1 MKRNSILI
9 AALFGMLIFSGS
21 MKAQSL
27 GDVLNSK
34 TVNEAVSKVSG
45 AAATATKP
53 QSIVGVWKYKGAAC
67 AYESDNVVAKMGSK
81 VVTDKIEQELDGYCK
96 QAGFNPASSNFIFTA
111 KGTFVN
117 TVGTQKFTGS
127 YTYNKVNGA
136 LVLNYQQLT
145 VSING
150 NVAAQNGTTSL
161 LFDANKMMKLISSMS
176 SNTGAEETVKSI
188 SAMLNECK
196 GVKVGFKIGK

>member
-1 MKRNSILI
+1 MKRNSILL

-27 GDVLNSK
+27 GDILNSK
-34 TVNEAVSKVSG
+34 NVNEAVSKVSG
-45 AAATATKP
+45 AAIGTKP

-67 AYESDNVVAKMGSK
+67 AFESDNVVTKMGSK
-81 VVTDKIEQELDGYCK
+81 VVTDKIEEQLDGFCA
-96 QAGFNPASSNFIFTA
+96 QAGFNPGTSNFIFTA

-117 TVGTQKFTGS
+117 TVGTQKYTGS
-127 YTYNKVNGA
+127 YTYNKANGA

-150 NVAAQNGTTSL
+150 SVSAENGITSL

-176 SNTGAEETVKSI
+176 NATSAEETVKSI

>member
-9 AALFGMLIFSGS
+9 AALLGMLIFSGS

-45 AAATATKP
+45 AATSTKP

-67 AYESDNVVAKMGSK
+67 AFESDNVVTKMGSK
-81 VVTDKIEQELDGYCK
+81 VVTDKIEQELDSYCK

-127 YTYNKVNGA
+127 YTYNKANGA

-150 NVAAQNGTTSL
+150 NVSAQNGTTSL
-161 LFDANKMMKLISSMS
+161 LFDANKMMKLVSSMS
-176 SNTGAEETVKSI
+176 SNSSAEETVKSI

>member
-9 AALFGMLIFSGS
+9 AALLGMLIFSGS

-34 TVNEAVSKVSG
+34 TVNDAVNKVSG
-45 AAATATKP
+45 AATVTKP

-67 AYESDNVVAKMGSK
+67 AFESDNVVTKMGSK
-81 VVTDKIEQELDGYCK
+81 VVTDKIEQELDSYCK

-127 YTYNKVNGA
+127 YTYNKANGA

-150 NVAAQNGTTSL
+150 NVSAQNGTTSL

-176 SNTGAEETVKSI
+176 SSTSAEETVKSI

>member
-1 MKRNSILI
+1 MKRKNFFI
-9 AALFGMLIFSGS
+9 AALLGMLVFSGS

-34 TVNEAVSKVSG
+34 SVDEAVNKVAG
-45 AAATATKP
+45 TTVTKP

-67 AYESDNVVAKMGSK
+67 SYESDNIVAKAGSK
-81 VVTDKIEQELDGYCK
+81 MVTEKIEQQLDGYCK
-96 QAGFNPASSNFIFTA
+96 QAGFNPGTSNFIFTA

-117 TVGTQKFTGS
+117 TVGTQKFMGS
-127 YTYNKVNGA
+127 YTYNKANGA
-136 LVLNYQQLT
+136 LVLNYSQLT

-150 NVAAQNGTTSL
+150 NVQIESGSTAL
-161 LFDANKMMKLISSMS
+161 LFDANKMLKLVSAMS
-176 SNTGAEETVKSI
+176 KNTNAEETVKSI

>member
-1 MKRNSILI
+1 MKRNSII
-9 AALFGMLIFSGS
+9 AAILFGMLLFSGS
-21 MKAQSL
+21 MSAQSL
-27 GDVLNSK
+27 GDILNSSS
-34 TVNEAVSKVSG
+34 VNEAVNKVSG
-45 AAATATKP
+45 TAVTKP
-53 QSIVGVWKYKGAAC
+53 ASIVGVWKYKGAAC
-67 AYESDNVVAKMGSK
+67 AFDSDNAITKMGSK
-81 VVTDKIEQELDGYCK
+81 VITDKIEEQLDVYCA
-96 QAGFNPASSNFIFTA
+96 QTGFNPGASNFIFTA

-117 TVGTQKFTGS
+117 SVGTQKYTGS

-161 LFDANKMMKLISSMS
+161 LFDANKMMKLVSSMS
-176 SNTGAEETVKSI
+176 SSTGAEETVKSI

>member
-45 AAATATKP
+45 AATSTKP

-67 AYESDNVVAKMGSK
+67 AFESDNVVAKMGSK
-81 VVTDKIEQELDGYCK
+81 VVTEKIEEQLDGFCK
-96 QAGFNPASSNFIFTA
+96 QAGFNPGASNFIFTA

-117 TVGTQKFTGS
+117 SVGTQKYTGS

-150 NVAAQNGTTSL
+150 NVIAENGITSL
-161 LFDANKMMKLISSMS
+161 LFDANKMMKLVSSMS
-176 SNTGAEETVKSI
+176 SNTSAEESVKSI

>member
-45 AAATATKP
+45 AATSTKP

-81 VVTDKIEQELDGYCK
+81 VVTDKIEQELDSYCK

-161 LFDANKMMKLISSMS
+161 LFDANKMMKLVSSMS
-176 SNTGAEETVKSI
+176 SNTSAEETVKSI
-188 SAMLNECK
+188 STMLNECK

>member
-45 AAATATKP
+45 AATSTKP

-81 VVTDKIEQELDGYCK
+81 VVTEKIEEQLDGFCK
-96 QAGFNPASSNFIFTA
+96 QAGFNPGASNFIFTA

-117 TVGTQKFTGS
+117 SVGTQKYTGS

-150 NVAAQNGTTSL
+150 NVIAENGITSL
-161 LFDANKMMKLISSMS
+161 LFDANKMMKLVSSMS
-176 SNTGAEETVKSI
+176 SKTSAEETVKSI

>member
-45 AAATATKP
+45 AATSTKP

-67 AYESDNVVAKMGSK
+67 AFESDNVVAKMGSK
-81 VVTDKIEQELDGYCK
+81 VVTDKIEQELDSYCK

-117 TVGTQKFTGS
+117 SVGTQKYTGS

-161 LFDANKMMKLISSMS
+161 LFDANKMMKLVSSMS
-176 SNTGAEETVKSI
+176 SNTSAEETVKSI
-188 SAMLNECK
+188 STMLNECK

>member
-45 AAATATKP
+45 AATSTKP

-67 AYESDNVVAKMGSK
+67 AFESDNVVAKMGSK
-81 VVTDKIEQELDGYCK
+81 VVTDKIEQELDSYCK

-117 TVGTQKFTGS
+117 SVGTQKYTGS

-150 NVAAQNGTTSL
+150 NVIAENGITSL
-161 LFDANKMMKLISSMS
+161 LFDANKMMKLVSSMS
-176 SNTGAEETVKSI
+176 SNTSAEESVKSI

>member
-9 AALFGMLIFSGS
+9 AALLGMLIFSGS

-34 TVNEAVSKVSG
+34 SVNDAVNKVSG
-45 AAATATKP
+45 AAAATKP

-67 AYESDNVVAKMGSK
+67 AFESDNVVTKMGSK
-81 VVTDKIEQELDGYCK
+81 VVTDKIEQELDSYCK

-127 YTYNKVNGA
+127 YTYNKANGA

-145 VSING
+145 VNING
-150 NVAAQNGTTSL
+150 NVSAQNGTTSL
-161 LFDANKMMKLISSMS
+161 LFDANKMMKLVSSMS
-176 SNTGAEETVKSI
+176 SSTSAEETVKSI

>member
-45 AAATATKP
+45 AATSTKP

-67 AYESDNVVAKMGSK
+67 AFESDNVVAKMGSK
-81 VVTDKIEQELDGYCK
+81 VVTDKIEQELDSYCK

-117 TVGTQKFTGS
+117 SVGTQKYTGS

-150 NVAAQNGTTSL
+150 NVIAENGITSL
-161 LFDANKMMKLISSMS
+161 LFDANKMMKLVSSMS
-176 SNTGAEETVKSI
+176 SNTSAEETVKSI
-188 SAMLNECK
+188 STMLNECK